1 MKLSLF
7 FLLTVLSVTSLFA
20 QNGNIKFPNIVLER
34 DSRIPV
40 ETEARRKRI
49 IEVINTYFDR
59 YNSEFR
65 KLNNVSF
72 EAVNGATRA
81 AWVRNVSKMSAM
93 EMSQDPELVLIMLK
107 KNSDEI
113 AKIEYTRQAKFQEAM
128 TSNVSATSSPTQ
140 SSSAFS
146 NESENQ
152 ELKKKFEQL
161 SAKYENLEKQNQ
173 DILNTM
179 KQVAAKSEGQS
190 SFAQEGASQDSTKM
204 YIFIGL
210 ILLTGFFIWSKR
222 KG

>member
-1 MKLSLF
+1 
-7 FLLTVLSVTSLFA
+7 VTSSFA
-20 QNGNIKFPNIVLER
+20 QNGNIKFPNVVLER

-81 AWVRNVSKMSAM
+81 AWVRNVSKMSAI

-113 AKIEYTRQAKFQEAM
+113 AKIEYTRQAKFQEAVSSNASA
-128 TSNVSATSSPTQ
+128 TSNVTQ
-140 SSSAFS
+140 STTTSAFS
-146 NESENQ
+146 NSSDNQ

-179 KQVAAKSEGQS
+179 KQVVSKAEGQTS
-190 SFAQEGASQDSTKM
+190 VTQEGSPQDSQKM
-204 YIFIGL
+204 YMFIGL